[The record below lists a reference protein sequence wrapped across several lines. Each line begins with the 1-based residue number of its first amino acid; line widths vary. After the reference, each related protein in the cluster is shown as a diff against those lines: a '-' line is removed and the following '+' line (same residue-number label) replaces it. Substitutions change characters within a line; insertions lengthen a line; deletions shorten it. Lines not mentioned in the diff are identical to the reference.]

1 MLPDMEKLPKHLNIN
16 LIQRELDRI
25 MNSDFVTIS
34 DRKLEQY
41 QRLSEVLKGKNKGI
55 QASGL
60 IPFNNPEN
68 RTCKLSRQQVEEI
81 RKRYIP
87 NLYGKAKLAKEYRVS
102 RSVIHRI
109 LKGQSW
115 K

>member
-1 MLPDMEKLPKHLNIN
+1 MEKLPKHLKID
-16 LIQRELDRI
+16 LIQRELDLI
-25 MNSDFVTIS
+25 MRSDLMVFS

-41 QRLSEVLKGKNKGI
+41 QNLSEKFTGKNKGI

-60 IPFNNPEN
+60 IPYNLPEN
-68 RTCKLSRQQVEEI
+68 RTCKLTRRQVKEI
-81 RKRYIP
+81 REKYIP
-87 NLYGKAKLAKEYRVS
+87 NHYGKAKLAKDFGVS
-102 RSVIHRI
+102 RSVIFRI